1 MGDASGMNERKA
13 VEAFLDE
20 FLEDLRAGRPRA
32 VEHYIARA
40 PEHAAA
46 IRAEYE
52 PLMANAAEF
61 KRSTVAGTGRA
72 TEHEGPTSTRAES
85 GRSAGTFFEQFSTG
99 LSAGGGA
106 ALGREAAIP
115 QRIAHYVIEDEVGRG
130 GMGVVYRAKDERL
143 GRLVALKVLNVPVR
157 HDTYELLLR
166 FRREAEIASRLD
178 HPNICTVHDAG
189 MDSGLSWIAMRWVDG
204 IPLSRALAQARALA
218 ASGGTSS
225 IDLSVTSA
233 DLSEATGTGTRSD
246 SRARA
251 LVLETI
257 VLVEKV
263 ARALHEAHE
272 AGVVHRDVK
281 PANIMVTRSREPVV
295 LDFGVARLEEG
306 DELGL
311 TREGDRVGTPAYMS
325 PEQINGEPQSVDRR
339 TDVWGLGVLLHEL
352 VTLKQ
357 PFAGATRD
365 ALASAILHAEPED
378 PRRLNRAVSGE
389 LATVILTAIEK
400 SPDRRY
406 RTAFELAED
415 LRRIREHEPIHARPV
430 PLRVRLVRWAQRRP
444 GPATAIGAGFLLVV
458 GAIITQQI
466 FLNAATE
473 HTRLLTRTNHLL
485 EEQRG
490 TLRVQKERIEELAD
504 TRDLRRLTERST
516 RGWRAL
522 PASLAGE
529 GGMTLWLADAARLIA
544 RREGHVRTLE
554 ELLQQDGGPQ
564 TAPLSGVSAVGSA
577 DALAAALR
585 VRARE
590 LVQLARS
597 HAPTDGVRA
606 WRIEAIIA
614 HLEDLEKLEA
624 GALPRV
630 RETAGFAER
639 VERETFRD
647 AAELWRKAAER
658 ARVQP
663 RYAGLGALRPQLGL
677 IPLGPD
683 PVTGLEEFAHLQTG
697 IVPARDAV
705 NGKLLLDKESAIILV
720 LLGHSEFV
728 MGAERAER
736 AGMCEGANI
745 DPAAEPR
752 EAPAHV
758 VRLDPYF
765 IAKYELTQAQ
775 WERATRTTPS
785 FYKAGMVVRTGVAPT
800 PLHPVE
806 SVTALEADHVLALLG
821 LALPTEAQWE
831 NAARGRSDSKVADP
845 WWCGTREALAAAANL
860 ADLTLQENGGPPEAN
875 YEDWHDGYVVHA
887 PIFGRLPNGFG
898 LHDMLG
904 NVAELCADHV
914 AEYTITPS
922 AGHGLRTASDDD
934 VALGRANRDNR
945 VLRGGGFL
953 SSALRARTTRR
964 DFQPANKRESFCG
977 LRPVRAF
984 D

>member
-1 MGDASGMNERKA
+1 MSDGSGMSERKA

-20 FLEDLRAGRPRA
+20 FLEDLRSGRPKPLD
-32 VEHYIARA
+32 HYTARA

-52 PLMANAAEF
+52 PLVASAGEF
-61 KRSTVAGTGRA
+61 RRTEGA
-72 TEHEGPTSTRAES
+72 TADATAHEAPPSTRAES
-85 GRSAGTFFEQFSTG
+85 GGSSGTFFERFGTG
-99 LSAGGGA
+99 LSAGGGSIA
-106 ALGREAAIP
+106 GSEAAIP
-115 QRIAHYVIEDEVGRG
+115 QRIAHYLIEEEVGRG

-143 GRLVALKVLNVPVR
+143 GRQVALKVLNVPVR

-178 HPNICTVHDAG
+178 HPNICSVHDAG
-189 MDSGLSWIAMRWVDG
+189 MDAGLSWIAMRWVEG
-204 IPLSRALAQARALA
+204 IPLSRALAQARALT
-218 ASGGTSS
+218 ASGGMSGV
-225 IDLSVTSA
+225 DLSVTA
-233 DLSEATGTGTRSD
+233 MEPGEVTGAGPRSD

-257 VLVEKV
+257 ALVEKV

-281 PANIMVTRSREPVV
+281 PANIMVTRTREPVV

-306 DELGL
+306 DDLGL

-325 PEQINGEPQSVDRR
+325 PEQINGEMQQVDRR

-378 PRRLNRAVSGE
+378 ARRLNRAVSRE
-389 LATVILTAIEK
+389 LATVIITALEK
-400 SPDRRY
+400 NPERRY
-406 RTAFELAED
+406 HSAFELAED

-430 PLRVRLVRWAQRRP
+430 PLRVRIVRWAQRRP
-444 GPATAIGAGFLLVV
+444 GSATAVAAGFLLVV
-458 GAIITQQI
+458 GAIVAQQM
-466 FLNAATE
+466 LLSSEKE
-473 HTRLLTRTNHLL
+473 HTWALTRTNNLL
-485 EEQRG
+485 EEQRS
-490 TLRVQKERIEELAD
+490 TLSTQKSRIEELAD
-504 TRDLRRLTERST
+504 TRDLRRLTECAT

-529 GGMTLWLADAARLIA
+529 GGMTNWLVDAERLLV

-554 ELLQQDGGPQ
+554 ELLRPDGGPER
-564 TAPLSGVSAVGSA
+564 ALPERDMDAASAEEH
-577 DALAAALR
+577 AAF
-585 VRARE
+585 VRARARA
-590 LVQLARS
+590 LVGRARNHEAS
-597 HAPTDGVRA
+597 DGVRA
-606 WRIEAIIA
+606 WRMEAIAA

-624 GALPRV
+624 GVLPRV
-630 RETAGFAER
+630 KKVADLAGR
-639 VERETFRD
+639 VERETFVD

-658 ARVQP
+658 VRAQP
-663 RYAGLGALRPQLGL
+663 RYSGLGALRPQLGL

-683 PVTGLEEFAHLQTG
+683 PATGLEEFAHLQSG
-697 IVPARDAV
+697 IVPVRDAV
-705 NGKLLLDKESAIILV
+705 NGQLLLDNDAALIFV

-736 AGMCEGANI
+736 DGMCDGTNL
-745 DPAAEPR
+745 DVHAEAR
-752 EAPAHV
+752 EAPAHS

-765 IAKYELTQAQ
+765 ISKYEMTQAQ
-775 WERATRTTPS
+775 WERATATTPS
-785 FYKAGMVVRTGVAPT
+785 FYKAGMVVRTGVSPT

-806 SVTALEADHVLALLG
+806 SVTATEADHALALLG

-831 NAARGRSDSKVADP
+831 NAARGRADSRDAAP
-845 WWCGTREALAAAANL
+845 WWCGTRAALAAAANL

-887 PIFGRLPNGFG
+887 PILGRVANSFG

-904 NVAELCADHV
+904 NVAELCADSV
-914 AEYTITPS
+914 ADYSIEPA
-922 AGHGLRTASDDD
+922 AGQGLRLPSDED
-934 VALGRANRDNR
+934 VSRGRANRDNR

-964 DFQPANKRESFCG
+964 DFQSANKRESFCG
-977 LRPVRAF
+977 IRPVRSF